1 MIGEKEKEKKERR
14 EKKRIGKWSE
24 KQVYYSD
31 CIDSVDLKV
40 KTNVFSSP
48 YVRNTF

>member
-1 MIGEKEKEKKERR
+1 MIGEREEEKKERN
-14 EKKRIGKWSE
+14 EKKRIEKRSE
-24 KQVYYSD
+24 KQVYYND